1 MAKNKKCPECPK
13 VGAPEYMLTYGD
25 MMTLLVTFFVLLIS
39 FSSIEQS
46 KFSIA
51 STSLKGALGV
61 LQGTQGQML
70 PMTKMPLFSVGRG
83 KTDKLVEEIM
93 KEIRTTAQKS
103 GENEML
109 KITHDKDTIHFSLSA
124 PMLFTTGSADLK
136 DTAKPLIK
144 LISDVLILFPFEIR
158 VEGHT
163 DNLPISTPMFPSNW
177 ELSFSRALSV
187 AKQLNENGVNSSRF
201 QVIGYGE
208 TRPIAD
214 NLTEEGRGLNR
225 RVEIYV
231 NLRSEVR
238 KSILSSVGE

>member
-1 MAKNKKCPECPK
+1 M
-13 VGAPEYMLTYGD
+13 
-25 MMTLLVTFFVLLIS
+25 
-39 FSSIEQS
+39 
-46 KFSIA
+46 
-51 STSLKGALGV
+51 
-61 LQGTQGQML
+61 
-70 PMTKMPLFSVGRG
+70 
-83 KTDKLVEEIM
+83 EE
-93 KEIRTTAQKS
+93 EIRTTAQKS

>member
-46 KFSIA
+46 KFSMA

-144 LISDVLILFPFEIR
+144 LISDVLIFFLLKLELKVILITCQLAHLCFLQTEISFQER
-158 VEGHT
+158 CQ
-163 DNLPISTPMFPSNW
+163 LPNSLMKT
-177 ELSFSRALSV
+177 AL
-187 AKQLNENGVNSSRF
+187 
-201 QVIGYGE
+201 
-208 TRPIAD
+208 IA
-214 NLTEEGRGLNR
+214 
-225 RVEIYV
+225 VV
-231 NLRSEVR
+231 F
-238 KSILSSVGE
+238 K